1 MPLKASNFSLQILT
15 QPPTEQRTR
24 TAKEKRL
31 FKTSVRV
38 HIKDSRIEDSMVS
51 LQVIA
56 LLLYADKTTTNRVPE
71 AKTLTVRHGNLLGGT
86 ICKNLLEGKSSK
98 STKTCTKTDAIYID
112 IVFEDLNLNEPSSRH
127 HDREFCIAYKL
138 IDARNKRILAEVES
152 GACYAYS
159 HPKVLKRR
167 RNIVLKAL
175 STMQVGQNAL
185 TSESGCKMHA
195 VGGPFI
201 QSPRL
206 RVLFQFVWRKNGKVF
221 SKKSCYADNLELFS
235 ENVLFFDAPAFPF
248 CAAVRDDVTN
258 SHFFCHV
265 SISNDSRHFSNQLEV
280 TYPSIYK
287 VMRVESPGHPT
298 CCHMDL
304 AGSCPA
310 SRHLNS
316 LPQVAHQGSLIFNEA
331 NKSGKVWTVEKKS
344 AERDDDNSM
353 EVTSACGTKRS
364 FSPGNKEEF
373 EAFDFEEILF
383 LEDDIFFDDS
393 ADSVPFAEP
402 LPMPLFCD
410 DSGSSN
416 LSLLDNV
423 SEALYD
429 VNAEKPK
436 RKRMRSRM

>member
-86 ICKNLLEGKSSK
+86 VCKNLLEGKSSK

-138 IDARNKRILAEVES
+138 IDARDKRILAGVES

-175 STMQVGQNAL
+175 STMQLGQNAL
-185 TSESGCKMHA
+185 ASESGCRMHA

-221 SKKSCYADNLELFS
+221 GEKSCYADNLELFS

-248 CAAVRDDVTN
+248 SAAGRDDVAN
-258 SHFFCHV
+258 HHYFCHV
-265 SISNDSRHFSNQLEV
+265 SISNDSRHFSNQIEV

-287 VMRVESPGHPT
+287 VMCVESPGHPG
-298 CCHMDL
+298 CCHVDL
-304 AGSCPA
+304 AGSCSA
-310 SRHLNS
+310 SRPLNL
-316 LPQVAHQGSLIFNEA
+316 LPHMAHKGTLKYTEA
-331 NKSGKVWTVEKKS
+331 NKSGKAWTVEKKA
-344 AERDDDNSM
+344 AEHNDENSM
-353 EVTSACGTKRS
+353 EGTSTCGTKRS
-364 FSPGNKEEF
+364 FHRVIKRNSKHLTLRN
-373 EAFDFEEILF
+373 
-383 LEDDIFFDDS
+383 
-393 ADSVPFAEP
+393 
-402 LPMPLFCD
+402 FC
-410 DSGSSN
+410 S
-416 LSLLDNV
+416 
-423 SEALYD
+423 
-429 VNAEKPK
+429 
-436 RKRMRSRM
+436 